1 VQWGLGNTELR
12 TEKAVVDLKRH
23 FNIFIFFI
31 VTPVIFLN
39 GHGLF
44 SYFPLRW
51 EK

>member
-23 FNIFIFFI
+23 FNIFI

-39 GHGLF
+39 GLGLF